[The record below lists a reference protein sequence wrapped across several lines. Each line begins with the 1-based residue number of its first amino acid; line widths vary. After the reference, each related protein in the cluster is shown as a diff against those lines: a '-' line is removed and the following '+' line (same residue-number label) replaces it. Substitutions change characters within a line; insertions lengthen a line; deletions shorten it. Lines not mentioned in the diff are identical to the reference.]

1 MATIGTTPSKPL
13 RVRAFLRD
21 DTPAPLW
28 IEGVTTLWFLSTY
41 AYFPGSTQ
49 LLYLLIL
56 VFFAIFF
63 FHRDRIIPIL
73 FRCWFLFTIPLV
85 CALSVTWAAYP
96 NDAMRE
102 AIFFFLSSFTV
113 VIIGSLMTMQQIL
126 RAFFFC
132 AVIGTGL
139 AVTELSVIQS
149 TQTSEYLGQKNFYA
163 MKMLIGMISAFS
175 VAMNKN
181 EHAGLRLMALIL
193 VPVDFYL
200 IMAANS
206 ATSLIMAILAL
217 FMLIFGQA
225 LWVNVKNVQGFR
237 AIIVGVAIG
246 SAAGGGLF
254 AMGAF
259 NITSLDSAL
268 GVIGKDSTFTGRTA
282 LWDQAERTSA
292 EHPLLGVGA
301 ASFWQ
306 YDVGDAQ
313 TLSINDGKGA
323 GTKLGFHSSYLEA
336 QVHLGYVGLSC
347 LVLVVA
353 ITLWKA
359 FLGFW
364 RDVTFEKLCFFVA
377 ALIVFSMSFTESF
390 IFAYFH
396 PGIYIFNLAAVSAIA
411 LGHRRR
417 PVYVNLIPEVAPAN
431 AH

>member
-1 MATIGTTPSKPL
+1 MTAISATSPKPI
-13 RVRAFLRD
+13 RVRAFLHD

-41 AYFPGSTQ
+41 AHFPGDTL
-49 LLYLLIL
+49 LLYLLVL

-63 FHRDRIIPIL
+63 FHRDRILPIL
-73 FRCWFLFTIPLV
+73 FRCWFLFTIPFL
-85 CALSVTWAAYP
+85 CGLSVAWASYP
-96 NDAMRE
+96 SEAFRE

-113 VIIGSLMTMQQIL
+113 VIIGSLLTMRQIL

-132 AVIGTGL
+132 ALVGTGL
-139 AVTELSVIQS
+139 AITELSVIQT
-149 TQTSEYLGQKNFYA
+149 TQTSDYLGQKNFYA
-163 MKMLIGMISAFS
+163 MKMLIGMITAFA
-175 VAMNKN
+175 VAMNKQ
-181 EHAGLRLMALIL
+181 EHGLLRIVALAL
-193 VPVDFYL
+193 VPIDFYL
-200 IMAANS
+200 VTAANS
-206 ATSLIMAILAL
+206 ATSLVLGLLAL
-217 FMLIFGQA
+217 FILIFGQ
-225 LWVNVKNVQGFR
+225 LVWVNARNIQGLR
-237 AIIVGVAIG
+237 GIIVGVSIG
-246 SAAGGGLF
+246 SAAAGGLV

-313 TLSINDGKGA
+313 TLSLNDGKGA
-323 GTKLGFHSSYLEA
+323 GTKLGFHNSYLEA
-336 QVHLGYVGLSC
+336 HVHLGYIGLSL
-347 LVLVVA
+347 LVLVV
-353 ITLWKA
+353 ILTLWKS
-359 FLGFW
+359 FLGCW

-377 ALIVFSMSFTESF
+377 ALIVFSMTFTESL

-396 PGIYIFNLAAVSAIA
+396 PGIYIFNLAAVTAIV

-417 PVYVNLIPEVAPAN
+417 PVYVNLVPEAAPVPAE
-431 AH
+431 